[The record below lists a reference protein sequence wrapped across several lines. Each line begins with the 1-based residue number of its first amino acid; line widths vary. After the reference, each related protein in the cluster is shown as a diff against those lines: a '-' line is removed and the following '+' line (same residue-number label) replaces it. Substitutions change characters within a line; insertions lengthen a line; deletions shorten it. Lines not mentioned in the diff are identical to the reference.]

1 MLIDHREIKGPVP
14 PVRVAPAF
22 SPCQSSP
29 DQQKPALRSSR
40 GIRAAQSCLDGAAWI
55 EGVPW
60 LDGAGA
66 AWIDGATA
74 GADA

>member
-1 MLIDHREIKGPVP
+1 MFAMPKQFRPV
-14 PVRVAPAF
+14 
-22 SPCQSSP
+22 
-29 DQQKPALRSSR
+29 KPAIERHRIS
-40 GIRAAQSCLDGAAWI
+40 ATQSCLDGAAWI
-55 EGVPW
+55 EGTPW